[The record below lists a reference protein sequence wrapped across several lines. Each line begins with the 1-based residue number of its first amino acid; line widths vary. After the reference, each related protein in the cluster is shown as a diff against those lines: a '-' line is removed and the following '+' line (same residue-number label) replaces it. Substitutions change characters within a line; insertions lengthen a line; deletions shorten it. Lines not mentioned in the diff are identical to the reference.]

1 MLKMWMPIAGAL
13 AVAAGGA
20 VQAQTQTPDVEVKQ
34 NNGNV
39 KKVDGTVGDA
49 KVRGMTN
56 PAQTKVRIDDPVAG
70 RVDVRIKPG
79 DATVTPP
86 LSNVEIE
93 KRRLNDN
100 VTKVNATA
108 DGITAKG
115 MTNPAQT
122 KVKARAVDGS
132 KVDVRI
138 KPPKN

>member
-1 MLKMWMPIAGAL
+1 MWMPIAGAL

-86 LSNVEIE
+86 LSNVDIQVRE
-93 KRRLNDN
+93 LNDN
-100 VTKVNATA
+100 VTKVKATA

-115 MTNPAQT
+115 
-122 KVKARAVDGS
+122 
-132 KVDVRI
+132 
-138 KPPKN
+138 